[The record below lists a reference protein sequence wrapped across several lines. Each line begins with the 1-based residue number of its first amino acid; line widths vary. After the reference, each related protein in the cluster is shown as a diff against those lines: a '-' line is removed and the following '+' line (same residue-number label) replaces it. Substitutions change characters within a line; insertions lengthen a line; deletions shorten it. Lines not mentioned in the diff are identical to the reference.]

1 VGTHLTLVE
10 QLLEAG
16 AQEAPLVE
24 VLLAAV
30 AAVDDDAANAT
41 SLEECLV
48 DGEICE
54 VGHHFVALG
63 LAQRLLLD
71 GFRAV
76 ERQRGVVRISGERVR
91 WQRIT

>member
-1 VGTHLTLVE
+1 MRPHLPLLE
-10 QLLEAG
+10 QLLQAG
-16 AQEAPLVE
+16 PQQAPLVE

-30 AAVDDDAANAT
+30 AAVDDDATHAPRLQE
-41 SLEECLV
+41 SLV
-48 DGEICE
+48 DREVGE

-63 LAQRLLLD
+63 VAQRVLLD
-71 GFRAV
+71 RLRAV

>member
-1 VGTHLTLVE
+1 
-10 QLLEAG
+10 
-16 AQEAPLVE
+16 VE
-24 VLLAAV
+24 VLFAAV
-30 AAVDDDAANAT
+30 AAVDDDATHPA

-48 DGEICE
+48 DGEIGE
-54 VGHHFVALG
+54 VRHNLVALG

-71 GFRAV
+71 GLRAI

>member
-1 VGTHLTLVE
+1 MGPHLPLVE

-16 AQEAPLVE
+16 AQQAPLVE
-24 VLLAAV
+24 VLFAAV
-30 AAVDDDAANAT
+30 AAVDDDAAHAT
-41 SLEECLV
+41 RLEECLV
-48 DGEICE
+48 DGEIGE
-54 VGHHFVALG
+54 VGHDFVALG

-71 GFRAV
+71 GLRAV